1 MSTKSSSVSDY
12 KFEDHLKSE
21 SSSSRKPAIAEKLEA
36 EYRELLEKRQSLTKE
51 SIAER
56 LEAAGEKRQ
65 EILDAKVNV
74 AKEMEHPKK
83 VQESGSGQQMEKE
96 K

>member
-1 MSTKSSSVSDY
+1 MSRQAASAQEY
-12 KFEDHLKSE
+12 KFEEHLKSE

-36 EYRELLEKRQSLTKE
+36 ESRELLEKRQSLTKE
-51 SIAER
+51 AIAEK

-65 EILDAKVNV
+65 EFLDAKVNV
-74 AKEMEHPKK
+74 AKELEGHPKK
-83 VQESGSGQQMEKE
+83 HEAGQQIEKE

>member
-1 MSTKSSSVSDY
+1 MSTKSSASDY

-21 SSSSRKPAIAEKLEA
+21 SSSSRKPAIAEKLEN
-36 EYRELLEKRQSLTKE
+36 ESRELLEKRQSLTKE
-51 SIAER
+51 AIAER

-83 VQESGSGQQMEKE
+83 THESGQQSEKE